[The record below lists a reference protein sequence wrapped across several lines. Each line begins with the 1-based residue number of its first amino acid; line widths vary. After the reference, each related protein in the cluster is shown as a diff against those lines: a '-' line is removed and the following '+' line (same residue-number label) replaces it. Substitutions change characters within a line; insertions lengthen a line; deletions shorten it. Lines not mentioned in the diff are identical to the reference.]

1 MYPAAPGIS
10 ENQSYGFWPTAIIS
24 FTDGKK
30 PAVPLNQPPSPNA
43 RPKPTAQYSTEQR
56 PKISTFLPA
65 MWPAFFIRVRP
76 ASRKAKPACMNIT
89 STAAMTTQ
97 MVLAAISR
105 SEFLGTGLH
114 LLQGQPGSVV
124 GDVRDRCRPDDPVA
138 RL

>member
-65 MWPAFFIRVRP
+65 MWPAFFIRVSP

-89 STAAMTTQ
+89 RTAVMTTQ
-97 MVLAAISR
+97 IVDAAMSR
-105 SEFLGTGLH
+105 SWFLGIDSD
-114 LLQGQPGSVV
+114 LLQASPGPVV
-124 GDVRDRCRPDDPVA
+124 HDVPD
-138 RL
+138 